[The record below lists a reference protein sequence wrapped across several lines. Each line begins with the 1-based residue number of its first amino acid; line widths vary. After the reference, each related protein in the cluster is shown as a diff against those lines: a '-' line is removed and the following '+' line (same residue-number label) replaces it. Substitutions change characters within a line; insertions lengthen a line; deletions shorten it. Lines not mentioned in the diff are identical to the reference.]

1 VPCLSQLLQL
11 LVAKL
16 PAARGPRELTCG
28 TGVVNVMI
36 ATATALERGKNLAQ
50 GGLSDSTDGLS
61 RELDIATLVR
71 QIPLPF
77 EFTFEFL
84 KATQVVNRLT
94 SKGASDC
101 FFVDI
106 FKARAGVVLAERF
119 G

>member
-1 VPCLSQLLQL
+1 
-11 LVAKL
+11 
-16 PAARGPRELTCG
+16 
-28 TGVVNVMI
+28 MI
-36 ATATALERGKNLAQ
+36 AASAALERGKNLAQ
-50 GGLSDSTDGLS
+50 GGLSDTTDRLG

-71 QIPLPF
+71 QISLPF

-84 KATQVVNRLT
+84 KTTQVVNRLT

-106 FKARAGVVLAERF
+106 VKARAGVVLAERF